1 MVGSYTPHN
10 PELPTDLDHPNP
22 ELMQSASA
30 DDDISAPEH
39 WDWDSAEVHP
49 AVERPGAR
57 ITVRVEGDDLTMLL
71 AAASA
76 AGLTLPAYV
85 RAAALEK
92 ALAVQHAGSAAR

>member
-1 MVGSYTPHN
+1 MQLSDE
-10 PELPTDLDHPNP
+10 ELRALEDPD
-22 ELMQSASA
+22 
-30 DDDISAPEH
+30 H

-57 ITVRVEGDDLTMLL
+57 ISVRVAGDDLAALL

-76 AGLTLPAYV
+76 AGMTLAAYV

-92 ALAVQHAGSAAR
+92 ARADQHAGSGAR